1 MHHSISVRRAAR
13 YSLFNPIYAV
23 KIKKMQRKLILYI
36 AMSLDGYIARP
47 DGDINWLS
55 SVERPGEDYGYADFV
70 QTVDTVI
77 MGRKTYDK
85 VLSFGIE
92 FPHKDRQC
100 YIITRQ
106 ERPAEGNIVFYA
118 GSLPDLVA
126 RLKNQP
132 GGNIYCDG
140 GAELATAL
148 RRADLIDTYVIS
160 IIPIM
165 LGNGIRLFPNDCP
178 EQKLQLVDCKTF
190 ESGLV
195 QLHYSNI

>member
-1 MHHSISVRRAAR
+1 ME
-13 YSLFNPIYAV
+13 
-23 KIKKMQRKLILYI
+23 RKLILYI

-47 DGDINWLS
+47 DGDIDWLS
-55 SVERPGEDYGYADFV
+55 SVERPGEDYGYANFV
-70 QTVDTVI
+70 HTVDTVI

-92 FPHKDRQC
+92 FPHKDKPC

-106 ERPAEGNIVFYA
+106 ERPAEGNIVFYS

-126 RLKNQP
+126 RLKSLP

-140 GAELATAL
+140 GAELVTAL

-160 IIPIM
+160 IIPVL
-165 LGNGIRLFPNDCP
+165 LGDGIRLFPDENP
-178 EQKLQLVDCKTF
+178 EQKLQLVDCKSF

-195 QLHYSNI
+195 QVRYSRI